1 MFSHLRLIVQIISW
15 LLSQCK
21 CCCMCNCKQ
30 TTVIR
35 ARLHLHSYKFHFSDC
50 AHNTIFFHFSLEK
63 FAPNTH
69 HSVPSRILATWDE
82 VGTSRPVPSRI
93 LVTPLL
99 CTVQMAESIE
109 YDFVEQPTQ
118 DHFCVVTL
126 ELLRDPHQTT
136 CCGHHLS
143 QEAASRLQRDGKPCP
158 MCQRPNL
165 STHADLYFRRK
176 VNEINVRCPQ
186 KSQGCKWVGE
196 VGGLDRHLGS
206 QCLWARV
213 SCPKSCGGSVLR
225 GNLPLHLDADCPKRN
240 YRCKYCQFQATYEVV
255 QKQHI
260 PQCPKQTVRC
270 PNHCEI
276 RTVER
281 SNLDKHMSEC
291 PLQLVECEFSQAG
304 CKEKVPRRDLVS
316 HVRENAQQHLLSMS
330 LLNLTLTR
338 ELREKMEEK
347 DQQIA
352 ELREELKQQGKE
364 IEQRDRQL
372 NEQVTH
378 LQQDL
383 QKQIEQSQQQFW
395 QLKQQLEREHEVQQR
410 GQQETRLRLKDIE
423 SHHGT
428 RLRYPETTGI
438 ASTINQKPRYIPPK
452 LRQHGTFIPPKL
464 RQHGAFIPP
473 KWDDDD

>member
-1 MFSHLRLIVQIISW
+1 
-15 LLSQCK
+15 
-21 CCCMCNCKQ
+21 MC
-30 TTVIR
+30 
-35 ARLHLHSYKFHFSDC
+35 A
-50 AHNTIFFHFSLEK
+50 
-63 FAPNTH
+63 
-69 HSVPSRILATWDE
+69 
-82 VGTSRPVPSRI
+82 
-93 LVTPLL
+93 LL

-126 ELLRDPHQTT
+126 ELLRDPHQTA

-186 KSQGCKWVGE
+186 KNQGCKWVGE

-206 QCLWARV
+206 QCLWVRV

-260 PQCPKQTVRC
+260 PQCPKQPVRC

-276 RTVER
+276 RTMER
-281 SNLDKHMSEC
+281 SNLEKHLSEC

-347 DQQIA
+347 DRQIA
-352 ELREELKQQGKE
+352 QLHQQLKKVEQLQHQGQEETRHQLNHLQDCLAAGPGLSCHNLILFEFSRKKAGNVDWYSNPFYSQGYKFSLNIVSNGDGSAAKGTHVSAYLQSLEGESDDTLHWPFVCDAQLQLLNQQGGHDHHVVTFHKE
-364 IEQRDRQL
+364 LEKDSRGTIYSIS
-372 NEQVTH
+372 TKFIAH
-378 LQQDL
+378 CDL
-383 QKQIEQSQQQFW
+383 S
-395 QLKQQLEREHEVQQR
+395 LKY
-410 GQQETRLRLKDIE
+410 LKDDCL
-423 SHHGT
+423 HFT
-428 RLRYPETTGI
+428 L
-438 ASTINQKPRYIPPK
+438 YITATP
-452 LRQHGTFIPPKL
+452 I
-464 RQHGAFIPP
+464 
-473 KWDDDD
+473 